1 MIDIPSAS
9 SELLKQIDGHW
20 FDICSLIG
28 GLIYAVIR
36 WARHAR
42 QHKLISKE
50 TGLDIAN
57 GVGLF
62 PLLVLSFASFSTT
75 ALNALLQSNRLILSV
90 AGIVA
95 LLAVLED

>member
-1 MIDIPSAS
+1 MSNIPSAFTDIS
-9 SELLKQIDGHW
+9 AQVDGHW

-28 GLIYAVIR
+28 GLIYALIR
-36 WARHAR
+36 WARHGR

>member
-1 MIDIPSAS
+1 MINIPLALASLSAHV
-9 SELLKQIDGHW
+9 DGHW

-28 GLIYAVIR
+28 GVIYAVFR
-36 WARHAR
+36 WARDGC
-42 QHKLISKE
+42 QHNLISKE